1 MEEGEL
7 EQEYIKCR
15 VERAS
20 PNTDWEHSWRLARL
34 PGLGPEYV
42 TFLFKL
48 LHQILPT
55 QERVARTRP
64 GSSPNCKSQRCQNV
78 VDSLEHALD
87 DDDVRITL
95 LDFLRRFMPG
105 LQTESMLRLE
115 IHADED
121 LELPFVFLISTVL
134 SCVWNLR
141 VSGSRVQKYLVRSQL
156 EVKINQLRET
166 RYFPAA
172 DKLEEFT
179 LSMFD

>member
-1 MEEGEL
+1 ME
-7 EQEYIKCR
+7 
-15 VERAS
+15 
-20 PNTDWEHSWRLARL
+20 N
-34 PGLGPEYV
+34 GLG
-42 TFLFKL
+42 
-48 LHQILPT
+48 
-55 QERVARTRP
+55 QENTLSYSTRVARTRP
-64 GSSPNCKSQRCQNV
+64 GSSVNCKSKRCQNV
-78 VDSLEHALD
+78 VDSLEHALVD
-87 DDDVRITL
+87 CQSNDGVGIIL
-95 LDFLRRFMPG
+95 LNFIRRFMPG

-156 EVKINQLRET
+156 EAKINLLRET